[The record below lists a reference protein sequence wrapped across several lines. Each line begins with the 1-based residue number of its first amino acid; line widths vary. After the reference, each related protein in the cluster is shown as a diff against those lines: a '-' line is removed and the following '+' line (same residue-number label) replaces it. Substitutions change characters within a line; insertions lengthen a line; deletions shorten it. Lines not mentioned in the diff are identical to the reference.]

1 MRTILIES
9 HFYAGYVVADIC
21 LWLRRGY
28 LRPGIFFAKMFICR
42 EKGFGEKM
50 FFLWFICVF
59 SSFQFQTFLA
69 NVRLF

>member
-28 LRPGIFFAKMFICR
+28 LRPGIFFCQNVHLQRKKIRRKNVLFMVYLCF
-42 EKGFGEKM
+42 
-50 FFLWFICVF
+50 
-59 SSFQFQTFLA
+59 FQFSVPDVLS
-69 NVRLF
+69 